1 MEGVGTIWRRRW
13 TRVSGQRYLDDGEG
27 VEGCMKMLSFVV
39 ALALATAA
47 HADGPR
53 WDESTVS
60 GVHDITGLIVEERPI
75 TVRERPITVREW
87 SACERMFEGFAAS
100 RKAYFVYRACGDNI
114 DNLSMP
120 P

>member
-1 MEGVGTIWRRRW
+1 
-13 TRVSGQRYLDDGEG
+13 
-27 VEGCMKMLSFVV
+27 MKMLSFVV

-60 GVHDITGLIVEERPI
+60 GVHDITGLIVEARPI
-75 TVRERPITVREW
+75 TFRERPITAREW
-87 SACERMFEGFAAS
+87 SACERMFEFEHLPAS
-100 RKAYFVYRACGDNI
+100 RKAYYFYRACIDHI
-114 DNLSMP
+114 DNPSMP